1 MNTMDRREIEVAEPG
16 ERTMKF
22 EESEGTLR
30 CRFEKE
36 LNSDVCSRIEG
47 PLAERIEDGLK
58 TDPELSLVFDLA
70 DVRYISSAFLRLCL
84 YHCKRVGLNR
94 FRIENCSEDI
104 RKVYSIAGF
113 TEMMQID

>member
-1 MNTMDRREIEVAEPG
+1 
-16 ERTMKF
+16 MKF
-22 EESEGTLR
+22 EESDGTLY

-36 LNSDVCSRIEG
+36 LNSDVCSQIET
-47 PLAERIEDGLK
+47 PLAERIDTALK
-58 TDPELSLVFDLA
+58 ADPELSLVFDLS

-84 YHCKRVGLNR
+84 YHCKRVGLDR
-94 FRIENCSEDI
+94 FRIMNTSEDI